1 MTKFAGK
8 ALKNRGIRLD
18 FVKRKY
24 ARYEVE
30 KIVGDITR
38 EYEEKLSEQKA
49 RIAELV
55 RDNTVCRAELDDY
68 IRKDKQISD
77 ALKKAEEYSEELK
90 QKSDMQY
97 SLAVEQLATF
107 LIKWQ
112 AYFEHLKEKYPMYP
126 IVQEAANLKDK
137 ISKII
142 GEKDGSTV
150 IYLADKELSEV
161 KNLKIPFNPK
171 EKIADYI
178 AATSDNGFNMDE
190 VLNPGALRLEDLCKE
205 LGLLTENDL

>member
-1 MTKFAGK
+1 M
-8 ALKNRGIRLD
+8 D

-24 ARYEVE
+24 GRSEVE
-30 KIVGDITR
+30 KIVSDILR

-49 RIAELV
+49 RIAELI
-55 RDNTVCRAELDDY
+55 RDNSACQSELNDY
-68 IRKDKQISD
+68 RNKDKQIAD
-77 ALKKAEEYSEELK
+77 ALKKAEEYATELK
-90 QKSDMQY
+90 EKSDIQY
-97 SLAVEQLATF
+97 SLAVEKLAAF

-112 AYFEHLKEKYPMYP
+112 TYFEHLKEKYPMYP
-126 IVQEAANLKDK
+126 IVQEAIGLRDK
-137 ISKII
+137 ISEII
-142 GEKDGSTV
+142 GKNDEKTA
-150 IYLADKELSEV
+150 IYLADKEISGV
-161 KNLKIPFNPK
+161 KNAKTAFNPK

>member
-1 MTKFAGK
+1 M
-8 ALKNRGIRLD
+8 D

-24 ARYEVE
+24 VRSEVE
-30 KIVGDITR
+30 KIVGDLSR
-38 EYEEKLSEQKA
+38 EYEEKLAEQKA

-55 RDNTVCRAELDDY
+55 RDNFACRAKLDDY
-68 IRKDKQISD
+68 RNKDKQISD
-77 ALKKAEEYSEELK
+77 ALKKAEEYSAELK

-97 SLAVEQLATF
+97 SLAVEKLATF

-112 AYFEHLKEKYPMYP
+112 SYFDHLKEKYPMYP
-126 IVQEAANLKDK
+126 IVKEAASLKDK
-137 ISKII
+137 ISEIVGKYD
-142 GEKDGSTV
+142 EKTV
-150 IYLADKELSEV
+150 IYTADKEISGV
-161 KNLKIPFNPK
+161 KNANTAFNPK

-178 AATSDNGFNMDE
+178 AATSDNGFSMDE

>member
-1 MTKFAGK
+1 MD
-8 ALKNRGIRLD
+8 L
-18 FVKRKY
+18 VKRKY
-24 ARYEVE
+24 ARKEVE
-30 KIVGDITR
+30 KMIDDIVR

-55 RDNTVCRAELDDY
+55 RENSVCRAELDVY
-68 IRKDKQISD
+68 IDKDKQISD
-77 ALKKAEEYSEELK
+77 ALKKAEEYSNALK
-90 QKSDMQY
+90 QKSDMRY
-97 SLAVEQLATF
+97 ALAVENLAAF
-107 LIKWQ
+107 LVKWQ

-126 IVQEAANLKDK
+126 IVQEAVNLKDK
-137 ISKII
+137 ISEII
-142 GEKDGSTV
+142 GKYDEKTV
-150 IYLADKELSEV
+150 IYLADKETSGIKNV
-161 KNLKIPFNPK
+161 KTTFNPK

>member
-1 MTKFAGK
+1 ME
-8 ALKNRGIRLD
+8 

-24 ARYEVE
+24 ARKEVE
-30 KIVGDITR
+30 KIVGDISR
-38 EYEEKLSEQKA
+38 EYEVKLSEQKA

-55 RDNTVCRAELDDY
+55 RDNAACRAELDDY
-68 IRKDKQISD
+68 INKDKQISE
-77 ALKKAEEYSEELK
+77 ALKKAEEYSADLK
-90 QKSDMQY
+90 QKSDIQY
-97 SLAVEQLATF
+97 SLAVEKIAAF

-126 IVQEAANLKDK
+126 IVQEAVNIKDK
-137 ISKII
+137 ISEII
-142 GEKDGSTV
+142 GKNDDSTV
-150 IYLADKELSEV
+150 IFLADKEISGI
-161 KNLKIPFNPK
+161 KNANAAFNPK

-190 VLNPGALRLEDLCKE
+190 VLNPGALHLEDLCKE